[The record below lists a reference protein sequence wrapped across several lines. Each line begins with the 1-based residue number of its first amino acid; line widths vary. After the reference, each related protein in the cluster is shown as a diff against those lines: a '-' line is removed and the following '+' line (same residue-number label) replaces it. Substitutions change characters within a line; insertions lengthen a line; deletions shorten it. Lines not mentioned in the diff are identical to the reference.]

1 MHLGLKSWHSTLVA
15 PAKKNAY
22 RKHPSLEFQREIFE
36 VACSEEGWT
45 ALLLLIILSY
55 S

>member
-1 MHLGLKSWHSTLVA
+1 MHLGLKSWHSTFVA
-15 PAKKNAY
+15 PVKKNAY

-36 VACSEEGWT
+36 MAFSEEGWT
-45 ALLLLIILSY
+45 ALPLLVMLSY